1 MDRNIIT
8 WFTPSVASPWECGLK
23 PQRRL
28 RQNREVAVAPPL
40 GAWIETRS
48 RCCSSDIPHSLSPP
62 WERGLKRVRGS
73 FFRFCLGAL
82 PLMVSGGCTF
92 GLGKCCNCL
101 VVSYAMNEPGTD
113 YYGGLEKGKNG
124 FR

>member
-1 MDRNIIT
+1 MILDRNAQHKEHYQQHC
-8 WFTPSVASPWECGLK
+8 VVSPWECGLK

-48 RCCSSDIPHSLSPP
+48 RCCSSDIPHLLSPP

-73 FFRFCLGAL
+73 AFRFRHGAL
-82 PLMVSGGCTF
+82 PLMEYGGCSL
-92 GLGKCCNCL
+92 GLGNY
-101 VVSYAMNEPGTD
+101 SN
-113 YYGGLEKGKNG
+113 
-124 FR
+124 